1 MDIRKIYNTQNFNG
15 LNYSRV
21 SSKGLKLVTKDLPQL
36 EELGKKYDIKLWS
49 RFSDILNTE
58 FINIDVNP
66 LNKKIGFLYRVFT
79 NRGKSYCKADSE
91 SLVDAVNKT
100 ISTLK

>member
-21 SSKGLKLVTKDLPQL
+21 SGKGLKLVIKDLPQL

-66 LNKKIGFLYRVFT
+66 LNKKLDFCTEYLPIGGNLTVKLIA
-79 NRGKSYCKADSE
+79 NLWSMP
-91 SLVDAVNKT
+91 
-100 ISTLK
+100 